1 MRAILSMRLT
11 RALIERPYSREP
23 ASLSG
28 YQHDLAVGAG
38 FHNKLMRTRRVRK
51 RKVLTDH
58 GPERSIFKTCHN
70 GRMNLGKFGIRG
82 GPEDQSQYCSFAG
95 HRVARVYFDGASV
108 ADHHNPSS
116 LSEHAEIFRQI
127 DISQHFRDEIDAA
140 SSGDAHD
147 LLFVVH
153 HSVIHDI
160 MSPLRRNQGAAFV
173 APRRTDDR
181 HSQGA
186 RELQAGNPD
195 TAARPMN
202 KQHFT
207 GPGAP
212 ALEQRAIRGA

>member
-38 FHNKLMRTRRVRK
+38 FHNKLMRTRRVRQ
-51 RKVLTDH
+51 RKFLTDH

-70 GRMNLGKFGIRG
+70 CRMNLGKFGIHG
-82 GPEDQSQYCSFAG
+82 GPEDQSEYPSFAG
-95 HRVARVYFDGASV
+95 HRVTRVYFDGASV

-127 DISQHFRDEIDAA
+127 DISQHFRDKIDAA

-153 HSVIHDI
+153 HPVIHDI
-160 MSPLRRNQGAAFV
+160 MSALRRNQRAAFV

-186 RELQAGNPD
+186 RELHAGNPD
-195 TAARPMN
+195 TAARPKN

-207 GPGAP
+207 
-212 ALEQRAIRGA
+212 

>member
-1 MRAILSMRLT
+1 MT
-11 RALIERPYSREP
+11 
-23 ASLSG
+23 
-28 YQHDLAVGAG
+28 
-38 FHNKLMRTRRVRK
+38 
-51 RKVLTDH
+51 
-58 GPERSIFKTCHN
+58 
-70 GRMNLGKFGIRG
+70 LGKFGIRG
-82 GPEDQSQYCSFAG
+82 GPEDQSEYSSFAG
-95 HRVARVYFDGASV
+95 HRVARVYFDGASI

-116 LSEHAEIFRQI
+116 LSEHTEIFRQI

-160 MSPLRRNQGAAFV
+160 MSSLRRNQRAAFV

-186 RELQAGNPD
+186 RELHAGNPD

-202 KQHFT
+202 RHHFP
-207 GPGAP
+207 GPDAP
-212 ALEQRAIRGA
+212 PLEQRAIRVALRHAQGYSAAKGNFAGNPLHADSFAWRQLR